1 MKKKWEELF
10 AQEKEK
16 RLAVKALLEGDEV
29 NMEQIN
35 ALSAEA
41 DSLHERAAAM
51 KANELKMEALNEP
64 QMPADL
70 PTEPESDGGNG
81 EEDRAEAV
89 QKAINVM
96 RFGDIEGPTDLVMRE
111 VYGGDYRQIVF
122 EQTKA
127 FGGYLRT
134 GRSDKKLTRQLWSIE
149 DVKTMLKDGLG
160 VGEIKATMVEGE
172 DVLGGYAVPP
182 TVAAGVIERI
192 PGLTAVRGGGAL
204 IVQTASK
211 VIEWLKVT
219 GGNDQYLSGMRG
231 LWGAETQSPTEDD
244 FTLGLVQIPV
254 HVYTYKVSMSVSLLE
269 DATNIV
275 TIFTRLVSDTL
286 AIDEDVAFLTGDGAG
301 KPHGILPS
309 SANGRSL
316 TEVITGDADEVTWDG
331 LRNLRRGI
339 ATQYRMRGRSSWI
352 ANSDTGGSIEEM
364 QDGEGRNYVED
375 ALVVG
380 DDFQGAIW
388 RESEAMP
395 DEAANA
401 YPMIFGDLS
410 GYAIVERLGM
420 AVQRYNDS
428 NTGINVVE
436 FHIRR
441 RLGGDLIEDYKFAV
455 NKCST
460 T

>member
-1 MKKKWEELF
+1 MNEWEKLF
-10 AQEKEK
+10 KQAEEK
-16 RLAVKALLEGDEV
+16 LVAAKALLESDEV
-29 NMEQIN
+29 DMKQVNDLRSAAKSLRER
-35 ALSAEA
+35 AEA
-41 DSLHERAAAM
+41 M
-51 KANELKMEALNEP
+51 KVTEEELKAMREP
-64 QMPADL
+64 VMPADL
-70 PTEPESDGGNG
+70 PVAPEGDGGNG
-81 EEDRAEAV
+81 EENRAESIR
-89 QKAINVM
+89 KAINVI
-96 RFGDIEGPTDLVMRE
+96 RFGAIDAPTDLVMRE

-127 FGGYLRT
+127 FDHFLRT
-134 GRSDKKLTRQLWSIE
+134 GRADKKLDRQLWSIG
-149 DVKTMLKDGLG
+149 DVQTMLKDGLD
-160 VGEIKATMVEGE
+160 VREIKATMVEGE

-204 IVQTASK
+204 IVQSASK

-231 LWGAETQSPTEDD
+231 LWGAETESPTEDD

-309 SANGRSL
+309 SGNGRSL

-339 ATQYRMRGRSSWI
+339 ATQYRARGRSSWI

-364 QDGEGRNYVED
+364 QDGEGRNYVEN

-380 DDFQGAIW
+380 DEFQGAIW

>member
-1 MKKKWEELF
+1 MNEWEKLF
-10 AQEKEK
+10 KQAEEK
-16 RLAVKALLEGDEV
+16 LVAAKALLESDEV
-29 NMEQIN
+29 DMKQVNDLRSAAKSLRER
-35 ALSAEA
+35 AEA
-41 DSLHERAAAM
+41 M
-51 KANELKMEALNEP
+51 KVTEEELKAMREP
-64 QMPADL
+64 VMPADL
-70 PTEPESDGGNG
+70 PVAPEGDGGNG
-81 EEDRAEAV
+81 EENRAESIR
-89 QKAINVM
+89 KAINVI
-96 RFGDIEGPTDLVMRE
+96 RFGAIDAPTDLVMRE

-127 FGGYLRT
+127 FDHFLRT
-134 GRSDKKLTRQLWSIE
+134 GRADKKLDRQLWSIG
-149 DVKTMLKDGLG
+149 DVQTMLKDGLD
-160 VGEIKATMVEGE
+160 VREIKATMVEGE

-204 IVQTASK
+204 IVQSASK

-231 LWGAETQSPTEDD
+231 LWGAETESPTEDD

-309 SANGRSL
+309 SGNGRSL

-339 ATQYRMRGRSSWI
+339 ATQYRARGRSSWI

-364 QDGEGRNYVED
+364 QDGEGRNYVEN

-380 DDFQGAIW
+380 DEFQGAIW

-420 AVQRYNDS
+420 AVQRYNNS